1 MDLNLHITGLLALP
15 VRNLTISFDGS
26 YLPSSPTC
34 PAFAEEEFLPVLSSH
49 LFFLFLQFLCK
60 EQKHSIFWS
69 TFTQENQF

>member
-1 MDLNLHITGLLALP
+1 MDLNLHIPGLLAFP
-15 VRNLTISFDGS
+15 VMYLTISFDCS

-34 PAFAEEEFLPVLSSH
+34 PSLAEEEFLPILSSH
-49 LFFLFLQFLCK
+49 LFFLFLQLLCK